1 MPAPLDHLDIAADHP
16 LLRLGRLLAGRG
28 YRFTTLTP
36 LSHQRVNARPGNAEA
51 RTLEDVFGWSRPF
64 RQEVVGEEVFAL
76 LREACA
82 VEARGELW
90 SSRIRWSSLDG
101 QLFVHSRYP
110 TVDADAVFFGP
121 DTYRFCQAIEAQLAA
136 RQAPVRRAVDIG
148 CGAAP
153 GALVLARHCPQAQVC
168 AVDINPQAL
177 DFAAINAELAGVDLQ
192 LYEGSLLEPLAGEFD
207 LIVSNPPYMLDVER
221 RAYRHGGDALGADL
235 SLAIVE
241 AALPRLA
248 PGGSLL
254 LYTGVAML
262 KGGDPFWQQCRRQL
276 NAERFSWHYRE
287 LDPDV
292 FGEQLEE
299 PGYAS
304 VERIAA
310 VALSVTRR

>member
-1 MPAPLDHLDIAADHP
+1 MSRPTALIA
-16 LLRLGRLLAGRG
+16 LGSYLQAQG
-28 YRFTTLTP
+28 YTFTTVTP
-36 LSHQRVNARPGNAEA
+36 LTHQRVNRRPANAWA
-51 RTLEDVFGWSRPF
+51 QDLADIFGWNRPF
-64 RQEVVGEEVFAL
+64 RRVDVSDTLFHLMQQAQVLEPDGEHAWRSTV
-76 LREACA
+76 
-82 VEARGELW
+82 
-90 SSRIRWSSLDG
+90 RWASLGG
-101 QLFVHSRYP
+101 QLFVHSRFP
-110 TVDADAVFFGP
+110 TVEADAVFFGP

-136 RQAPVRRAVDIG
+136 RQAPVRRAADIG

>member
-1 MPAPLDHLDIAADHP
+1 MSRPTALIA
-16 LLRLGRLLAGRG
+16 LGSYLQAQG
-28 YRFTTLTP
+28 YTFTTVTP
-36 LSHQRVNARPGNAEA
+36 LTHQRVNQRPANAWA
-51 RTLEDVFGWSRPF
+51 QDLADIFGWNRPF
-64 RQEVVGEEVFAL
+64 RRVDVSDTLFHLMQQAQVLEPDGEHAWRSTV
-76 LREACA
+76 
-82 VEARGELW
+82 
-90 SSRIRWSSLDG
+90 RWASLGG
-101 QLFVHSRYP
+101 QLFVHSRFP
-110 TVDADAVFFGP
+110 TVEADAVFFGP

>member
-1 MPAPLDHLDIAADHP
+1 MSRPTALIA
-16 LLRLGRLLAGRG
+16 LGSYLQAQG
-28 YRFTTLTP
+28 YTFTTVTP
-36 LSHQRVNARPGNAEA
+36 LTHQRVNRRPANAWA
-51 RTLEDVFGWSRPF
+51 QDLADIFGWNRPF
-64 RQEVVGEEVFAL
+64 RRVDVSDTLFHLMQQAQVLEPDGEHAWRSTV
-76 LREACA
+76 
-82 VEARGELW
+82 
-90 SSRIRWSSLDG
+90 RWASLGG
-101 QLFVHSRYP
+101 QLFVHSRFP
-110 TVDADAVFFGP
+110 TVEADAVFFGP